1 MPIARKLVGIAAST
15 LPTVPI
21 NLTRLGCSLAWA
33 PLSPVPVY
41 LLFGF
46 QKGGDDRVDCLQ
58 GCRFGLLL
66 HFLEDALR
74 SCPCSF
80 PAKSVYSYC

>member
-21 NLTRLGCSLAWA
+21 NLTWLAA
-33 PLSPVPVY
+33 HSPGLSFLPSQFG

-46 QKGGDDRVDCLQ
+46 QKGGDDRVDGLQ

-66 HFLEDALR
+66 HFLEDACAFL
-74 SCPCSF
+74 PL
-80 PAKSVYSYC
+80 